1 MNGFKVV
8 PKEPDD
14 ETSNLYL
21 VKSLPLIKKATFS
34 INGKNYS
41 IKFFFLDFYELLDII
56 NQNLDFE
63 VQKEE
68 SKNESG
74 KLLHKE
80 ILRPSKIY
88 QNLASRACRASI
100 MIGTDLDMKTMKKVV
115 NNLSTLES
123 PWNCPHG

>member
-14 ETSNLYL
+14 ETSNVYL

-34 INGKNYS
+34 INGKNS
-41 IKFFFLDFYELLDII
+41 IKIMLLDFYELLDII

-68 SKNESG
+68 SKNDSG

>member
-8 PKEPDD
+8 PKDPED
-14 ETSNLYL
+14 ETSNVYL

-34 INGKNYS
+34 INGK
-41 IKFFFLDFYELLDII
+41 IQEFKVFFIDFYELLDII

-88 QNLASRACRASI
+88 
-100 MIGTDLDMKTMKKVV
+100 
-115 NNLSTLES
+115 
-123 PWNCPHG
+123 